1 MKSLLIFISL
11 LEKYLLKKG
20 ILMKDSILIIGDD
33 NKSIDSI
40 ESTLINTDFDVIT
53 SSSFHILNALIQEEE
68 IKLIILEDKF
78 LDHVF
83 DVREAGYNLP
93 IVLLYKDYNEDL
105 IIKALNNGVDD
116 YISYSC
122 SNKLFL
128 SKIKNL
134 IKRYYKNFDVIKY
147 KDITFNSNTN
157 NFYIKNTLVELTK
170 QEKELLLE
178 FFKNSN
184 KILSRDLLIE
194 TVWSEHFDIS
204 FTAVNVA
211 VKRLKDRLNSYKS
224 DTYIKAVRGQG
235 YLFF

>member
-1 MKSLLIFISL
+1 M
-11 LEKYLLKKG
+11 
-20 ILMKDSILIIGDD
+20 
-33 NKSIDSI
+33 
-40 ESTLINTDFDVIT
+40 
-53 SSSFHILNALIQEEE
+53 
-68 IKLIILEDKF
+68 
-78 LDHVF
+78 
-83 DVREAGYNLP
+83 
-93 IVLLYKDYNEDL
+93 
-105 IIKALNNGVDD
+105 
-116 YISYSC
+116 
-122 SNKLFL
+122 
-128 SKIKNL
+128 
-134 IKRYYKNFDVIKY
+134 IKY

>member
-1 MKSLLIFISL
+1 M
-11 LEKYLLKKG
+11 EE
-20 ILMKDSILIIGDD
+20 SILIIGNDE
-33 NKSIDSI
+33 NYIDLI
-40 ESTLINTDFDVIT
+40 ESVLINANFDVII
-53 SSSFHILNALIQEEE
+53 SSSSHICKALIQEED

-78 LDHVF
+78 LDNVF
-83 DVREAGYNLP
+83 DIRAAGYNLP

-105 IIKALNNGVDD
+105 IVKALNNGIDD

-122 SNKLFL
+122 SSKLLL

-134 IKRYYKNFDVIKY
+134 IKRYYKNFDMIKY
-147 KDITFNSNTN
+147 KDITFNSNNN
-157 NFYIKNTLVELTK
+157 NFYIKGTFVELTK

-194 TVWSEHFDIS
+194 TVWSDHFDIS

-224 DTYIKAVRGQG
+224 DTYIKSIRGQG
-235 YLFF
+235 YLLS

>member
-1 MKSLLIFISL
+1 
-11 LEKYLLKKG
+11 
-20 ILMKDSILIIGDD
+20 MKDSILIIGND
-33 NKSIDSI
+33 NKSVDSI
-40 ESTLINTDFDVIT
+40 ESILINADFDVIT
-53 SSSFHILNALIQEEE
+53 SSSFHILNALIQEEN

-93 IVLLYKDYNEDL
+93 IILLYENYIEDL

-122 SNKLFL
+122 SNNLFL

>member
-1 MKSLLIFISL
+1 
-11 LEKYLLKKG
+11 
-20 ILMKDSILIIGDD
+20 MKDSILIIGND
-33 NKSIDSI
+33 NKSVDSI
-40 ESTLINTDFDVIT
+40 ESILINADFDVIT
-53 SSSFHILNALIQEEE
+53 SSSFHILNALIQEED

-93 IVLLYKDYNEDL
+93 IILLYENYIEDL

>member
-1 MKSLLIFISL
+1 
-11 LEKYLLKKG
+11 
-20 ILMKDSILIIGDD
+20 MKDSILIIGND
-33 NKSIDSI
+33 NKSVDSI
-40 ESTLINTDFDVIT
+40 ESILINADFDVIT
-53 SSSFHILNALIQEEE
+53 SNSFHILNALIQEED

-93 IVLLYKDYNEDL
+93 IILLYENYIEDL

>member
-1 MKSLLIFISL
+1 MKRLLIFISL
-11 LEKYLLKKG
+11 LEKYLLKRG
-20 ILMKDSILIIGDD
+20 IPMKDSILIIGND
-33 NKSIDSI
+33 NKSVDSI
-40 ESTLINTDFDVIT
+40 ESILINADFDVIT
-53 SSSFHILNALIQEEE
+53 SNSFHILNALIQEED

-93 IVLLYKDYNEDL
+93 IILLYENYIEDL

>member
-1 MKSLLIFISL
+1 
-11 LEKYLLKKG
+11 
-20 ILMKDSILIIGDD
+20 MKDSILIIGND
-33 NKSIDSI
+33 NKSVDSI
-40 ESTLINTDFDVIT
+40 ESILINADFDVIT
-53 SSSFHILNALIQEEE
+53 SSSFHILNALIQEEN

-93 IVLLYKDYNEDL
+93 IILLYENYIEDL

>member
-1 MKSLLIFISL
+1 MKRLLIFISL
-11 LEKYLLKKG
+11 LEKYLLKRG
-20 ILMKDSILIIGDD
+20 IPMKDSILIIGND
-33 NKSIDSI
+33 NKSVDSI
-40 ESTLINTDFDVIT
+40 ESILINADFDVIT
-53 SSSFHILNALIQEEE
+53 SSSFHILNALIQEEN

-93 IVLLYKDYNEDL
+93 IILLYENYIEDL

>member
-1 MKSLLIFISL
+1 
-11 LEKYLLKKG
+11 
-20 ILMKDSILIIGDD
+20 MKDSILIIGND
-33 NKSIDSI
+33 NKSVDSI
-40 ESTLINTDFDVIT
+40 ESILINADFDVIT
-53 SSSFHILNALIQEEE
+53 SNSFHILNALIQEED

-93 IVLLYKDYNEDL
+93 IILLYENYIEDL

-122 SNKLFL
+122 SNNLFL

>member
-1 MKSLLIFISL
+1 MKRLLIFISL
-11 LEKYLLKKG
+11 LEKYLLKRG
-20 ILMKDSILIIGDD
+20 IPMKDSILIIGND
-33 NKSIDSI
+33 NKSVDSI
-40 ESTLINTDFDVIT
+40 ESILINADFDVIT
-53 SSSFHILNALIQEEE
+53 SSSFHILNALIQEEN

-93 IVLLYKDYNEDL
+93 IILLYENYIEDL

-211 VKRLKDRLNSYKS
+211 VKDLRID
-224 DTYIKAVRGQG
+224 
-235 YLFF
+235 

>member
-1 MKSLLIFISL
+1 
-11 LEKYLLKKG
+11 
-20 ILMKDSILIIGDD
+20 MKDSILIIGDD